1 MQLFLPIILNIN
13 DASEVIMKRKNQ
25 HGFSLIEVSLSL
37 ILICFGMLFSFY
49 FIDITKMISN
59 SQKISEDF
67 SLIKNY
73 CIKKS
78 ESMSPSNNSVI
89 EHKRKDIS
97 KDIYLPHGY
106 LIFMQKKDDNSYMC
120 LSLLENNKKSFN
132 LDQLYIISFLTGV
145 EGAYYEKGEIKKPSI
160 LFSPVKVSSLNIPE
174 NQFSSSRMPAL
185 YFIGDE
191 RS

>member
-1 MQLFLPIILNIN
+1 
-13 DASEVIMKRKNQ
+13 MKRKNQ

-78 ESMSPSNNSVI
+78 ESMSPSNTSVI
-89 EHKRKDIS
+89 EYKSKDIS

-106 LIFMQKKDDNSYMC
+106 LIFMKKRDDNSYMC

-160 LFSPVKVSSLNIPE
+160 LFSPVKVSSLHIPE

>member
-1 MQLFLPIILNIN
+1 MQLFLPIILNTN

-78 ESMSPSNNSVI
+78 KSMSPSNNSVI
-89 EHKRKDIS
+89 KHKS

-106 LIFMQKKDDNSYMC
+106 LIFMQKRDDNSYIC

-160 LFSPVKVSSLNIPE
+160 LFSPVNVSSLYIPE
-174 NQFSSSRMPAL
+174 NKFSSSRMPAL

>member
-1 MQLFLPIILNIN
+1 MQLFLPVILNTN

-59 SQKISEDF
+59 SQKISKDF

-73 CIKKS
+73 RIKES
-78 ESMSPSNNSVI
+78 ESMSPSNTSVI
-89 EHKRKDIS
+89 KHKS
-97 KDIYLPHGY
+97 KDIQLPHGY
-106 LIFMQKKDDNSYMC
+106 LIFMKKRDDNSYMC

-145 EGAYYEKGEIKKPSI
+145 EGAYYEKGKIKKPSI
-160 LFSPVKVSSLNIPE
+160 LFSPVNVSSLNIQE
-174 NQFSSSRMPAL
+174 DQFSSSRMPAL

>member
-1 MQLFLPIILNIN
+1 MQLFLPIILNTN

-37 ILICFGMLFSFY
+37 IFICFGMLFSFY
-49 FIDITKMISN
+49 YIDMTKMISN

-73 CIKKS
+73 CIKQS
-78 ESMSPSNNSVI
+78 ESMPPSNTSVI
-89 EHKRKDIS
+89 TYKS
-97 KDIYLPHGY
+97 KNIDLPHGY
-106 LIFMQKKDDNSYMC
+106 LIFMKKNNDNSYMC

-145 EGAYYEKGEIKKPSI
+145 EGAYYEKGKIKKPSI
-160 LFSPVKVSSLNIPE
+160 LFSPVDIRSLNIQE
-174 NQFSSSRMPAL
+174 DQFSSSRMPAL

>member
-1 MQLFLPIILNIN
+1 MQLFLPIILNTN

-37 ILICFGMLFSFY
+37 IFICFGMLFSFY

-78 ESMSPSNNSVI
+78 ESMSPSNTSVI
-89 EHKRKDIS
+89 EHKSKDIS

-106 LIFMQKKDDNSYMC
+106 LIFMQKRDDNSYMC

>member
-1 MQLFLPIILNIN
+1 MQLFLPVILNTN

-59 SQKISEDF
+59 SQKISKDF

-73 CIKKS
+73 CIKES
-78 ESMSPSNNSVI
+78 ESMSPSNTFVI
-89 EHKRKDIS
+89 KHKS
-97 KDIYLPHGY
+97 KDIHLPHGY

-120 LSLLENNKKSFN
+120 LSLLENNIKSFN

-160 LFSPVKVSSLNIPE
+160 LFSPVKVSSLNIQE

>member
-1 MQLFLPIILNIN
+1 MQLFLPIILNTN

-78 ESMSPSNNSVI
+78 ESMSPSNTSVI
-89 EHKRKDIS
+89 EYKSKDIS

-106 LIFMQKKDDNSYMC
+106 LIFMKKRDDNSYMC

>member
-1 MQLFLPIILNIN
+1 MQLFLPIILNTN
-13 DASEVIMKRKNQ
+13 DVSEVIMKRKNQ

-37 ILICFGMLFSFY
+37 IFICFGMLFSFY

-78 ESMSPSNNSVI
+78 QSMSPGNTSVI
-89 EHKRKDIS
+89 KRKSEDEDIS
-97 KDIYLPHGY
+97 LPHGY
-106 LIFMQKKDDNSYMC
+106 LIFMQKRNDNSYMC

-160 LFSPVKVSSLNIPE
+160 LFNPVNVSSLYTPE

>member
-1 MQLFLPIILNIN
+1 
-13 DASEVIMKRKNQ
+13 MKRKNQ
-25 HGFSLIEVSLSL
+25 YGFSLIEVSLSL
-37 ILICFGMLFSFY
+37 IFICFGMLFSFY

-78 ESMSPSNNSVI
+78 KSMSPSDTSVI
-89 EHKRKDIS
+89 KHKSESIN
-97 KDIYLPHGY
+97 LPHGY
-106 LIFMQKKDDNSYMC
+106 LIFMKKNNDNSYMC

-132 LDQLYIISFLTGV
+132 IDQLYIISFLTGV
-145 EGAYYEKGEIKKPSI
+145 EGAYYEKGKIKKPSI
-160 LFSPVKVSSLNIPE
+160 LFSPVNVSSLNIPE
-174 NQFSSSRMPAL
+174 NQSRMPAL

>member
-1 MQLFLPIILNIN
+1 MQLFLPIILNTN

-37 ILICFGMLFSFY
+37 IFICFGMLFSFY

-78 ESMSPSNNSVI
+78 ESMSPSNTSVI
-89 EHKRKDIS
+89 KRKSEDIS
-97 KDIYLPHGY
+97 LPHGY
-106 LIFMQKKDDNSYMC
+106 LIFMQKRNDNSYMC

-132 LDQLYIISFLTGV
+132 LEQLYIISFLTGV

-160 LFSPVKVSSLNIPE
+160 LFSPVNVSSLYIPE